1 MLGKSAYV
9 CVWKNECIGWD
20 IGLLNQNI
28 NPISWIDT
36 TTTKNKNKKKPT
48 HDTISFLVTL
58 YVILLITVPLCSPAI
73 ATVEFSVLQKYY
85 DLSSVVIRGA
95 EMQKTEFQTLKYILR
110 LIFNKSQDITRL
122 FNDLRPTWL
131 LWNIK
136 WSFAK

>member
-9 CVWKNECIGWD
+9 CVWKNERIGWD

-36 TTTKNKNKKKPT
+36 TTTTTKKKPT

-85 DLSSVVIRGA
+85 DLSSVVIWGA
-95 EMQKTEFQTLKYILR
+95 EMQKTEFQTL
-110 LIFNKSQDITRL
+110 
-122 FNDLRPTWL
+122 
-131 LWNIK
+131 
-136 WSFAK
+136 

>member
-1 MLGKSAYV
+1 MIQQQQK
-9 CVWKNECIGWD
+9 
-20 IGLLNQNI
+20 
-28 NPISWIDT
+28 
-36 TTTKNKNKKKPT
+36 TKTKKKQPT

-122 FNDLRPTWL
+122 FNDLRPT
-131 LWNIK
+131 
-136 WSFAK
+136 